1 MVVGTGLMT
10 IRIEG
15 CRSLKAK
22 RKVVK
27 AMIARLRNAFN
38 VSMAEVGANDV
49 HERAEIGF
57 AVVGNT
63 AALVN
68 SKVDKIFNMAEDLRL
83 AEIVD
88 MQMEISVI

>member
-1 MVVGTGLMT
+1 MVVGMGLIT

-57 AVVGNT
+57 AVVGNE
-63 AALVN
+63 AGLVN
-68 SKVDKIFNMAEDLRL
+68 SKVDKIFNMAEDLQL
-83 AEIVD
+83 AEIID
-88 MQMEISVI
+88 TQMEISVI